1 VNKGAP
7 QLALRT
13 AQEVISLGG
22 KNTRGRKDKQAV
34 AELNHSLNPDIQ
46 SEGKLGILLCIKGNA
61 KKLSPMHIEVLGH
74 FIADQNPMTYS

>member
-1 VNKGAP
+1 VELRRYQRWHVNKGAP

-13 AQEVISLGG
+13 AQEVISLEG

-46 SEGKLGILLCIKGNA
+46 SEGKLGN
-61 KKLSPMHIEVLGH
+61 LG
-74 FIADQNPMTYS
+74 PRPL